1 MTDKVPEEFKI
12 QVKKLT
18 SLGRF
23 GKPEE
28 VAELVAFL
36 ASEKADFITGS
47 IINIDG
53 GLSI

>member
-1 MTDKVPEEFKI
+1 MTEKVPEGVK
-12 QVKKLT
+12 VMAKKLT
-18 SLGRF
+18 ALGRF

-28 VAELVAFL
+28 VANLVYFL
-36 ASEKADFITGS
+36 ASEETSFITGA